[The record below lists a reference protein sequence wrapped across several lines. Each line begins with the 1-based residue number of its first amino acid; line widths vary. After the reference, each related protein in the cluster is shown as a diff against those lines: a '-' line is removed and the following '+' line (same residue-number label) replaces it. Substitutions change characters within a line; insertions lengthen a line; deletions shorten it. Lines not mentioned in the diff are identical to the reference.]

1 MENKRKNNSVFIF
14 VGRYKSIMKKIL
26 VIEEDTILNLGV
38 CYNLELID
46 YRAIPAYGVEIALKI
61 LEIEEVDL
69 IVLDVNL
76 IKSNEF
82 YTKIRRTW
90 NIPIVFLVDS
100 DIELEVKEKYELC
113 KEEFILKPCNIHVLC
128 KNIESF
134 LKKCERDKLKKIY
147 TYRNLTINFNK
158 MEVEKDNI
166 SIMITPT
173 EDKILKLLITNPKKV
188 LTRKDILEQL
198 WDQDDKLV
206 DEHTLTVHMNRL
218 RNKIESKNH
227 KYIKT
232 LYGLG
237 YMWIGEE

>member
-1 MENKRKNNSVFIF
+1 MKKYSVFIF
-14 VGRYKSIMKKIL
+14 AGRYKSIMKKIL

-69 IVLDVNL
+69 IILDVNL
-76 IKSNEF
+76 IKNNEF
-82 YTKIRRTW
+82 YTNIRRTW
-90 NIPIVFLVDS
+90 NIPIVFLIDS

-113 KEEFILKPCNIHVLC
+113 KEEFILKPFNIHVLC
-128 KNIESF
+128 KNVESV
-134 LKKCERDKLKKIY
+134 LKKCEREKLKKVY
-147 TYRNLTINFNK
+147 SFHNLTINFNK
-158 MEVEKDNI
+158 MEVKKDNI

-227 KYIKT
+227 KYIKA

>member
-1 MENKRKNNSVFIF
+1 M
-14 VGRYKSIMKKIL
+14 
-26 VIEEDTILNLGV
+26 
-38 CYNLELID
+38 
-46 YRAIPAYGVEIALKI
+46 
-61 LEIEEVDL
+61 
-69 IVLDVNL
+69 
-76 IKSNEF
+76 
-82 YTKIRRTW
+82 
-90 NIPIVFLVDS
+90 
-100 DIELEVKEKYELC
+100 EVK
-113 KEEFILKPCNIHVLC
+113 
-128 KNIESF
+128 
-134 LKKCERDKLKKIY
+134 
-147 TYRNLTINFNK
+147 
-158 MEVEKDNI
+158 KDNI